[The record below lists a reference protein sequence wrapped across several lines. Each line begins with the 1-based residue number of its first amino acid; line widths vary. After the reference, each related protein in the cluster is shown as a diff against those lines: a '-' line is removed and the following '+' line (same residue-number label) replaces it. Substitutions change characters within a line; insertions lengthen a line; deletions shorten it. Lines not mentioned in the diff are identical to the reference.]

1 MASQRTIDRLQRE
14 YDEMAVERRDNDKQV
29 EELRAE
35 ADDVETKV
43 SQLDVVGAM
52 TEADSS
58 SDGGTSEEER
68 GRD

>member
-1 MASQRTIDRLQRE
+1 
-14 YDEMAVERRDNDKQV
+14 MAVERRDNDKQV